1 MKKYFFACLVLIGIK
16 MGSKASAQS
25 NLKLWYK
32 QPAAKWTQALHIGNG
47 TFGGMVF
54 GGIDKEIIQLNDTS
68 LWTGGPHKPIT
79 DTTTYTRHGW

>member
-1 MKKYFFACLVLIGIK
+1 

-32 QPAAKWTQALHIGNG
+32 QPAAKWTQALPIGNG

-54 GGIDKEIIQLNDTS
+54 GGIDKEIIQLNDAS
-68 LWTGGPHKPIT
+68 LWTGGPLNLLPTQLLTLGMDGENTCTAHCKPRLA
-79 DTTTYTRHGW
+79 D